1 MDDRFA
7 DALELHRR
15 GQLEEAAAAYE
26 ALIAAQPNHLEALY
40 HLSVLRGGQGR
51 DEEALSLARRALA
64 LAPGFARAQ
73 AQAGGLL
80 ALLHRPDEALVHLQR
95 ALDLEPGRADVVNNI
110 GAVLRTLGRLDEARG
125 YFERAVALDPGY
137 RDALRSLGSAL
148 SLAGRYGE
156 AIEFLRRLVFE
167 GSETAAI
174 DDELGNALWKIGRV
188 AEAERAL
195 RRAVELDPG
204 CVDAWAHLGNLLIEK
219 GQLDEAEAAL
229 REAVFCAPHRPEFYG
244 FLANVNPS
252 AVTSAHAAA
261 LEDMASGELQPADRV
276 DVHLALGRIANA
288 AGERRQSFEHYVI
301 ANREKRSVLDYDE
314 AATLKSFEDIA
325 NVFSARFMQARKRL
339 GNPSEL
345 PVFIIGMPRSGTTL
359 IEQVLASH
367 PQVYG
372 AGELALFTT
381 ISDEVFERSGS
392 TPEIVVRTNDAALR
406 EIGDRYLAGI
416 AELAPSQVLRVTDKM
431 PNNFLSVGLIAL
443 VFPNARIIHA
453 RRNPL
458 DNCVSCFSLNFESP
472 GLAWTYDL
480 TELGR
485 YYRQYARLMD
495 HWHAV
500 LPPGRMLDVQYEET
514 VEDLEAQARR
524 ILAYCGLEWDPRCLE
539 FYKTKRPVKT
549 ASVTQVRKPIY
560 RSSVN
565 RADKYGELLAPLKQA
580 LAQDGR

>member
-51 DEEALSLARRALA
+51 HEEALSLARRALA

-359 IEQVLASH
+359 IEQILATH
-367 PQVYG
+367 PLVHG
-372 AGELALFTT
+372 AGEL
-381 ISDEVFERSGS
+381 EVFESIVKEVLGGDGL
-392 TPEIVVRTNDAALR
+392 TPAESFATDAAALQAL
-406 EIGDRYLAGI
+406 GDRYVARVT
-416 AELAPSQVLRVTDKM
+416 ALAPTSAARVTDKM
-431 PNNFLSVGLIAL
+431 PDNFKYAGLIHIAL
-443 VFPNARIIHA
+443 PNARLIHA
-453 RRNPL
+453 CRDPVDTCL
-458 DNCVSCFSLNFESP
+458 SCFTNAFADD

-480 TELGR
+480 RELGR
-485 YYRQYARLMD
+485 RYRGYARLME
-495 HWHAV
+495 HWRAT
-500 LPPGRMLDVQYEET
+500 LPPGVMLDVRYEEL
-514 VEDLEAQARR
+514 VNDLETQARR
-524 ILAYCGLEWDPRCLE
+524 ILDHCGLPWDERVLE
-539 FYKTKRPVKT
+539 FHKTQRAVRT
-549 ASVTQVRKPIY
+549 ASALQVRKPIY
-560 RSSVN
+560 RSSVG
-565 RADKYGELLAPLKQA
+565 RARDIEDLIAPLREA
-580 LAQDGR
+580 LDG